1 MQLEPNPW
9 LMQGDCLERMSEI
22 PDGSVDMVLCDL
34 PYGTTDCKWD
44 SVIPFEPL
52 WAQYRRVCKRNA
64 AIVLTA
70 SQPFTSALV
79 MSNAKCFRYSLVWL
93 KDKPSDPLNAKKRIM
108 KWHEDICVFYG
119 ELPTFNPQKV
129 LRNPEN
135 KRNNA
140 PRVFRSAPINY
151 EYRPKDYG
159 YQMNQGTSDWINPS
173 SVIKIA
179 MQRGLHPTQ
188 KPVALMEYLIRTYTN
203 EGETV
208 LDSTMGSGTTGVA
221 CANTNRRFI
230 GIERDTEYFKIA
242 ENRIKD
248 AYATLIA
255 A

>member
-1 MQLEPNPW
+1 
-9 LMQGDCLERMSEI
+9 MSEI

-70 SQPFTSALV
+70 SQPFTTVLIN
-79 MSNAKCFRYSLVWL
+79 SNFADFRYAMVWDKGTVTGFALAKSRPL
-93 KDKPSDPLNAKKRIM
+93 KC
-108 KWHEDICVFYG
+108 HEDVCVFYR
-119 ELPTFNPQKV
+119 EQPTYNPQKTKG
-129 LRNPEN
+129 RP
-135 KRNNA
+135 NNA
-140 PRVFRSAPINY
+140 QTSGNKPTDEMAERNGSQPTMKKSVSDVSGDKYPLSIIY
-151 EYRPKDYG
+151 EK
-159 YQMNQGTSDWINPS
+159 
-173 SVIKIA
+173 
-179 MQRGLHPTQ
+179 RGGPTTLQHPTQ